1 MKKRG
6 VVFAFIVSSFLTGLI
21 GILSNLATTYIA
33 PSLEN
38 YSIYIYFGLGLVFVV
53 SLVISTIVFI
63 RSIPEDTNA
72 IPDDFPPKLEREQI
86 PPKLGQL
93 PEKPFRELIGRDLVA
108 GEIMSVLR
116 DPAGKWM
123 VGLDGIGGIGK
134 TALARE
140 IADLCQKEN
149 LFDIVIWEQAPKE
162 RDRWGANS
170 RGALTFEAVLDS
182 IARQLGGVDILPLK
196 FKEKLERIRTL
207 IRNRRLLIVLD
218 NLETAGED
226 QNEISVKLLPLLNP
240 AKAILT
246 SRHRFEGDIY
256 SIHMDGLAV
265 DSALRFIRGEAR
277 ERNIER
283 VSSAAEPDLR
293 QIVQITGGSPLA
305 MKLVIGQLINLPL
318 HVILNNLKDVKL
330 SDDTPENEYVRFYKS
345 IFMPSWELLSRNA
358 QKLLIAMANFAPNVG
373 GTYDALLAAS
383 DLPDELLPDQIDELW
398 RFSFLDVGKSGSLN
412 KVRYYLHALTQ
423 NFVLSD
429 IVKIRG

>member
-305 MKLVIGQLINLPL
+305 MTLVIGQLINLPL